1 VSDPRG
7 LHRDAM
13 DLADRAVLARREGRE
28 SDAAEQFRRAFEME
42 SLAAEIFRDKID
54 VEPTRSV
61 LYRSAA
67 SLALDCGDFRS
78 AEKLIAAA
86 LMGDPPEQIAN
97 ELRDLM
103 EMVHFQRHLDLRGI
117 KLEFDEFQLSI
128 EGSGVG
134 FGIAPAEQ
142 FVSRVRDIESM
153 IYRTAE
159 RQQRRPFR
167 EAGRRKKSLD
177 ESLQLYVS
185 VPRAASF
192 AVTFRVGASKQL
204 EFFEKSL
211 PSDVVREVLDCIE
224 LVDCGDL
231 EALQM
236 RIGDEAYLRNFLA
249 LAQKIAPDG
258 EVVRSIGFT
267 AGQIEGER
275 RVALRV
281 PSHKIVTPPQAY
293 VQSNERKRLFVAS
306 LVTDS
311 VEVVITGRL
320 LKADA
325 KELENGQIEVRT
337 PDGHIEVINVPRG
350 MMRDVVRPHFEEDVI
365 VYCTQMG
372 STINLERIRAAEE

>member
-1 VSDPRG
+1 MSDPRG

-13 DLADRAVLARREGRE
+13 ELADSAVLARREGRE
-28 SDAAEQFRRAFEME
+28 SDAAELFRRAFEME
-42 SLAAEIFRDKID
+42 SLAAGIFRDKID
-54 VEPTRSV
+54 VEQTRSV
-61 LYRSAA
+61 LHRSAA
-67 SLALDCGDFRS
+67 SLALDYGDFRS
-78 AEKLIAAA
+78 AEKLIATAI
-86 LMGDPPEQIAN
+86 MGDPPEQIAN

-117 KLEFDEFQLSI
+117 RLEVDEFQLSI

-142 FVSRVRDIESM
+142 FVGRVRDIESM

-204 EFFEKSL
+204 EFFETSH

-231 EALQM
+231 EALQK
-236 RIGDEAYLRNFLA
+236 RIGDEAYFRNFLG
-249 LAQKIAPDG
+249 LAKKIAPDG

-267 AGQIEGER
+267 AGKFEGER
-275 RVALRV
+275 RVAFTV
-281 PSHKIVTPPQAY
+281 PKYKIVTPRQIA
-293 VQSNERKRLFVAS
+293 
-306 LVTDS
+306 VTPYKTEGLIVEALDQVS
-311 VEVVITGRL
+311 AEVVITGLL

-325 KELENGQIEVRT
+325 IGRENGQIEVRT
-337 PDGHIEVINVPRG
+337 PDGRIEVINVPRG
-350 MMRDVVRPHFEEDVI
+350 TMRDVVRPHFEEDV
-365 VYCTQMG
+365 VVCGTRRG
-372 STINLERIRAAEE
+372 PTICLESIRPADE